1 MYGSAECTR
10 RGAAVARW
18 GLLLLLLLLDYVAAT
33 ALQNLWLRVVLL
45 LLDQVLLIMLDHA
58 GAASVAAIDSESEA
72 SLSDILHH
80 CVLATAFAAAA
91 LPPPAAA
98 SGAVL
103 VRVAASHAALLP
115 LSDIHIARG
124 AAAEWS
130 LGGLL
135 LLLLDNL
142 AAAGHRRYQGP
153 FCGNVPQHALGFAKE
168 HHRLPRKWWPM
179 SRLPIAGRSSSNRR

>member
-1 MYGSAECTR
+1 M
-10 RGAAVARW
+10 ARW

-45 LLDQVLLIMLDHA
+45 LLDQVLLMTLDHA
-58 GAASVAAIDSESEA
+58 GAASVAAIDSELEA
-72 SLSDILHH
+72 SLSNILHH

-91 LPPPAAA
+91 LPPPGPAAA

-103 VRVAASHAALLP
+103 VRVAALHAALLP
-115 LSDIHIARG
+115 LLDLHIARG

-130 LGGLL
+130 PGGLLL